1 MMIEQTVETM
11 LELID
16 KMKESIKLDI
26 EDIKQARH
34 EKLLDR
40 NSEKEEMINEISSL
54 KIELNK
60 LIVEKMK
67 AGEDVNIYRQKV
79 DYLEEE
85 LRSLYKL
92 NKELASI
99 VLPVQQMYKE
109 IVEDLTKNN
118 GGALLDV
125 KA

>member
-1 MMIEQTVETM
+1 MIEQTVETM

>member
-1 MMIEQTVETM
+1 MIEQTVETM

-85 LRSLYKL
+85 LKNLYKL

>member
-1 MMIEQTVETM
+1 MIEQTVETM

-54 KIELNK
+54 KIKLND
-60 LIVEKMK
+60 LIINKVK
-67 AGEDVNIYRQKV
+67 AGEDVDIYRQKV
-79 DYLEEE
+79 DNLEEE
-85 LRSLYKL
+85 LRNLYKL

-109 IVEDLTKNN
+109 IVDDITKNN

>member
-1 MMIEQTVETM
+1 MIEQTVETM
-11 LELID
+11 LELIN

>member
-1 MMIEQTVETM
+1 MIEQTVETM

-26 EDIKQARH
+26 EDIKQAKH

-54 KIELNK
+54 KIKLND
-60 LIVEKMK
+60 LIINKVK
-67 AGEDVNIYRQKV
+67 AGEDVDIYRQKV
-79 DYLEEE
+79 DNLEEE
-85 LRSLYKL
+85 LRNLYKL

-109 IVEDLTKNN
+109 IVDDITKNN

>member
-1 MMIEQTVETM
+1 MIEQTVETM

-26 EDIKQARH
+26 EDIKQAKH

-54 KIELNK
+54 KIKLND
-60 LIVEKMK
+60 LIINKVK
-67 AGEDVNIYRQKV
+67 AGEDVDIYRQKV
-79 DYLEEE
+79 DNLEDE
-85 LRSLYKL
+85 LRNLYKL

-109 IVEDLTKNN
+109 IVDDITKNN

>member
-1 MMIEQTVETM
+1 MIEQTVETM

-26 EDIKQARH
+26 EDIKQAKH

-54 KIELNK
+54 KIKLND
-60 LIVEKMK
+60 LIINKVK
-67 AGEDVNIYRQKV
+67 AGEDVDIYRQKV
-79 DYLEEE
+79 DNLEEE
-85 LRSLYKL
+85 LRNLYEL

-109 IVEDLTKNN
+109 IVDDITKNN

>member
-1 MMIEQTVETM
+1 
-11 LELID
+11 
-16 KMKESIKLDI
+16 
-26 EDIKQARH
+26 
-34 EKLLDR
+34 
-40 NSEKEEMINEISSL
+40 
-54 KIELNK
+54 